1 MDKDLY
7 ARGLAAV
14 DRAIAAA
21 PRGRVAVDDA
31 NLKMHSGDE
40 LKAELE
46 TGLRASADVNPFNV
60 VRRQR
65 K

>member
-1 MDKDLY
+1 M
-7 ARGLAAV
+7 R
-14 DRAIAAA
+14 
-21 PRGRVAVDDA
+21 
-31 NLKMHSGDE
+31 SGDE

-46 TGLRASADVNPFNV
+46 TGLQARTEVNPFTI